1 MDWSQNMARGIVF
14 FKKLIFGVI
23 FLEGYTLPPPSRIF
37 YNYRIFNILQSFYH
51 LSFLPDS
58 RGKTRTTVSPSV
70 RRLAPY
76 RHYTRKIRTRITPVS
91 RGRVPWCGPVAVGR
105 DAWPPPPV
113 GVPTLPARAVAPRRG
128 ARLDNPRPRR
138 ASPSCGSRPTAH
150 YPRVMH
156 TPLHPRITWAA
167 R

>member
-1 MDWSQNMARGIVF
+1 MPKYGAGNRF
-14 FKKLIFGVI
+14 FSKTFFRVI
-23 FLEGYTLPPPSRIF
+23 FLEEYTLPPRQESFIIIAF
-37 YNYRIFNILQSFYH
+37 SISYNRF
-51 LSFLPDS
+51 
-58 RGKTRTTVSPSV
+58 TTFHFSLIRAEKREQRYCPCV
-70 RRLAPY
+70 RHLAPY

-91 RGRVPWCGPVAVGR
+91 HGRVPWCGPVAVGR

-156 TPLHPRITWAA
+156 TPLHPRITRAA